1 MDIKFVMCVLIYIPA
16 SYEVAHVSC
25 DNNYIAMVCVNINK
39 EMQRAKKKKKAQ
51 GNKTEMDVFVDIMD

>member
-1 MDIKFVMCVLIYIPA
+1 MDIKFVMCVLICIPA

-25 DNNYIAMVCVNINK
+25 DNYIAMVCVNINR
-39 EMQRAKKKKKAQ
+39 EIQRAKKKKKAQ